1 MTAEISPEMPAGTEG
16 EAMPELQPERLEIL
30 SAEELGRTIHR
41 LASQVLES
49 VADSRQLIL
58 LGIPTRGV
66 ALARV
71 LAERLE
77 AQCGHPIAC
86 GSLDPTF
93 HRDDLERVGTRLA
106 IPTELPESLDGREV
120 VLVDDVIFTGRT
132 VRAALEALQA
142 WGRPRRVSLL
152 AMVDRGHRELPIQ
165 PDFCGRVVP
174 TSRQELIA
182 LCLQSIDGE
191 EGVFLIKES

>member
-1 MTAEISPEMPAGTEG
+1 MSAD
-16 EAMPELQPERLEIL
+16 RVEIL
-30 SAEELGRTIHR
+30 SADELGRTLNR

-49 VADSRQLIL
+49 VADSDQLVL
-58 LGIPTRGV
+58 VGIPTRGV
-66 ALARV
+66 ALAEV
-71 LAERLE
+71 LAQKL
-77 AQCGHPIAC
+77 QQLCGHPIAC

-93 HRDDLERVGTRLA
+93 HRDDLERIGTRLST
-106 IPTELPESLDGREV
+106 PTQLPVDLEGRDL

-152 AMVDRGHRELPIQ
+152 VMVDRGHRELPIQ

-182 LCLQSIDGE
+182 LCLQSVDQE